1 MITQTELNI
10 SNKQYVDKD
19 FPVVYWELLDLCTK
33 LSNRWMPDQSNES
46 DPGLVL
52 LKLLAFIA
60 DKNNYNIDKNVLE
73 CFLPSATQETSAR
86 NLFEMNG
93 YDMQYYV
100 SATTPIS
107 FLYTNDLDSSFTLKK
122 FDTVVTSEDGD
133 INYTLINDCQI
144 SYKNITYTAE
154 AIEGTVEFLSVGD
167 SISIQ
172 LNNLDDNNR
181 IYFPESMIAQNGI
194 FITNEGSTQ
203 TWERVTNLHT
213 QELGNKYFKFGYDSG
228 RSLPYVEFPSD
239 IATLIGTGLNIRY
252 IVSKGAEGNISAGT
266 LILHIQLSFPRI

>member
-1 MITQTELNI
+1 
-10 SNKQYVDKD
+10 
-19 FPVVYWELLDLCTK
+19 
-33 LSNRWMPDQSNES
+33 MPDQSNES

-107 FLYTNDLDSSFTLKK
+107 FLYTNDLDNSFTLKK

-133 INYTLINDCQI
+133 NVFIN
-144 SYKNITYTAE
+144 
-154 AIEGTVEFLSVGD
+154 
-167 SISIQ
+167 
-172 LNNLDDNNR
+172 NNN
-181 IYFPESMIAQNGI
+181 F
-194 FITNEGSTQ
+194 
-203 TWERVTNLHT
+203 
-213 QELGNKYFKFGYDSG
+213 
-228 RSLPYVEFPSD
+228 
-239 IATLIGTGLNIRY
+239 
-252 IVSKGAEGNISAGT
+252 
-266 LILHIQLSFPRI
+266 